1 MVQEGIKI
9 KGCFR
14 VRLGED
20 GPDGVPVV
28 VGDSGWMDNMI
39 VNLGVQD
46 YILDW
51 LCEGT
56 DGAGKRLD
64 TIMIGTGG
72 EVASDAT
79 LIAGSTVHSLI
90 PAGTSIVASRTFQ
103 ITNDWTSAEHPGGT
117 PAVSNA
123 ALLDGTDAQ
132 TMFCGNTFASS
143 SWNSNQGLSIT
154 YQVQFPTG

>member
-1 MVQEGIKI
+1 MVSEGIKI

-14 VRLGED
+14 IRIGED
-20 GPDGVPVV
+20 GPDGIPKI

-56 DGAGKRLD
+56 DGSGKRVD

-72 EVASDAT
+72 SVASDAT
-79 LIAGSTVHSLI
+79 QIAGSTAHSQI
-90 PAGTSIVASRTFQ
+90 AAGTSIVASRTFQ
-103 ITNDWTSAEHPGGT
+103 ITNDWTSGEHPGGT
-117 PAVSNA
+117 PNVSNA
-123 ALLDGTDAQ
+123 ALLDGTGAQ
-132 TMFCGNTFASS
+132 TIFCGNTFASS
-143 SWNSNQGLSIT
+143 TWNSNQGLSIT